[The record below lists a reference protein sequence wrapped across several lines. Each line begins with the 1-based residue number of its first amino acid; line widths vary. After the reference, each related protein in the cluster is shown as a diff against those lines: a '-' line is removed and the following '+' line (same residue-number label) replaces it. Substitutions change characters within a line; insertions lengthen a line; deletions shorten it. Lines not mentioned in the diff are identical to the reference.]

1 MVMMDGSGS
10 TETNRAA
17 GGGLA
22 DIGAMLRKRRE
33 EVGQDLADISAI
45 THIKPVFLK
54 AIEEGR
60 RKDLPGTAY
69 MIGYIRTYADYLG
82 FDGNRLITD
91 YHTELTGQ
99 RKWVDKRAEPVEQ
112 PPAAISQ
119 VQANP
124 VIVLGS
130 VVVLALAAY
139 GVWSIFSGRDKGET
153 QTVATDTPTEE
164 AAPAEPTP
172 SEEPAATAAKPPAP
186 SPINAE
192 ASTGAEPT
200 AEEPPAAESAPAD
213 APAAA
218 EDQVPPEA
226 DVASTGEE
234 VVEES
239 PPQEEAAV
247 EGQAGKI
254 VVRARLESWI
264 QISNE
269 KKEVVFSRVLRS
281 GETYTVPEEKGLMLT
296 TGNAG
301 GIEIL
306 VNGKKLKTLGT
317 VGLVKRDI
325 PLDPKKLQDGSAFKT
340 SKAAPVTN

>member
-1 MVMMDGSGS
+1 
-10 TETNRAA
+10 
-17 GGGLA
+17 
-22 DIGAMLRKRRE
+22 MLRRRRE
-33 EVGQDLADISAI
+33 EVGQDLAAISAV

-91 YHTELTGQ
+91 YHAELAGQ
-99 RKWVDKRAEPVEQ
+99 RKWIDKRAEPVEE

-119 VQANP
+119 IQANP
-124 VIVLGS
+124 VLVLGG
-130 VVVLALAAY
+130 VVIMALAAY
-139 GVWSIFSGRDKGET
+139 GVWSIVAGDRGET
-153 QTVATDTPTEE
+153 ETVATDTPTEE
-164 AAPAEPTP
+164 AAPAEPVP
-172 SEEPAATAAKPPAP
+172 SEEPEATAAKPPAP
-186 SPINAE
+186 SPTNAE
-192 ASTGAEPT
+192 ASTGTEPT
-200 AEEPPAAESAPAD
+200 AEDAPPAAESTPAEAP
-213 APAAA
+213 PAA

-239 PPQEEAAV
+239 PPQQEAAAQG
-247 EGQAGKI
+247 EAGKI

-281 GETYTVPEEKGLMLT
+281 GETYTVPEDKGLTLT

-306 VNGKKLKTLGT
+306 VNGKKLKSLGT

>member
-10 TETNRAA
+10 TETNRTA

-22 DIGAMLRKRRE
+22 DIGTMLRRRRE
-33 EVGQDLADISAI
+33 EIGQDVAAISAV

-82 FDGNRLITD
+82 FDGNRLIND
-91 YHTELTGQ
+91 YHAELAGQ
-99 RKWVDKRAEPVEQ
+99 RKWVDKRADPVE
-112 PPAAISQ
+112 PAPAAISQ
-119 VQANP
+119 FHASP
-124 VIVLGS
+124 VVVLGG
-130 VVVLALAAY
+130 VVILALAAY
-139 GVWSIFSGRDKGET
+139 GVWSIFSRGEGET
-153 QTVATDTPTEE
+153 ETAATETPVEETV
-164 AAPAEPTP
+164 PAEPAP
-172 SEEPAATAAKPPAP
+172 SEEPEAAAVKPAAP
-186 SPINAE
+186 SPTNAE

-200 AEEPPAAESAPAD
+200 PDEAPPAEAVPAEP
-213 APAAA
+213 PAAA

-239 PPQEEAAV
+239 PPQQTAAEA

-264 QISNE
+264 QITNE

-281 GETYTVPEEKGLMLT
+281 GETYTVPEDKGLMLT

-301 GIEIL
+301 GIEIS
-306 VNGKKLKTLGT
+306 VNGKKLKSLGT

-325 PLDPKKLQDGSAFKT
+325 PLDAKKLRDGSAFKT
-340 SKAAPVTN
+340 TKAAPVTN